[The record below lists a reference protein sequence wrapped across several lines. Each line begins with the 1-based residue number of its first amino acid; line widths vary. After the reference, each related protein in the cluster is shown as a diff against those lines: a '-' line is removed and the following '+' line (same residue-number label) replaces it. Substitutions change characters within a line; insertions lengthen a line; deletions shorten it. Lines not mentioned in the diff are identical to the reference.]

1 MAQLD
6 GQIQDVQSSIRELE
20 TRARGLKEQKAWL
33 TAQLRLN
40 RLKAGEAQ
48 GGARDIRV
56 RAAQSAQGARD
67 AREEARAAVRRR
79 NAKRLGA
86 STVACWL
93 LHSRLLAIAYRL
105 LCGTR

>member
-20 TRARGLKEQKAWL
+20 TRARGLKEQKARL
-33 TAQLRLN
+33 TAQLN

-67 AREEARAAVRRR
+67 AREEARAVVRRR
-79 NAKRLGA
+79 NAERLGA

-93 LHSRLLAIAYRL
+93 LHSRPLAVAYHL
-105 LCGTR
+105 